1 MAGKNSLQRLLHAY
15 KRLTISN
22 IQSNIYMCPPLQI
35 IVTKLNQDDLSH
47 KFFSNINDCRI
58 EESRG
63 PVLHSTHFTYTI
75 YSVWKPFQRKYM
87 RILNGCDTQI
97 HDELIQI
104 NYIQA
109 KKKKKKSIIFSFFFF
124 HSSLS
129 FNQNNDK

>member
-1 MAGKNSLQRLLHAY
+1 
-15 KRLTISN
+15 
-22 IQSNIYMCPPLQI
+22 
-35 IVTKLNQDDLSH
+35 
-47 KFFSNINDCRI
+47 
-58 EESRG
+58 
-63 PVLHSTHFTYTI
+63 
-75 YSVWKPFQRKYM
+75 M

-109 KKKKKKSIIFSFFFF
+109 KKKKKKSIIFFFF